1 MNIQEKISDMAG
13 LEKISLWKGLTGT
26 VLRRGTDFV
35 VEMYFW
41 KQSGSVRA
49 VLHQMLIREKRYARP
64 WNPGLY
70 SVRFWRQGG
79 LEKEKS
85 FSNRD
90 EKYVILKQW
99 AEYYDVIAISK
110 ILKTIWFIKNKAL
123 MEYLSDI
130 IL

>member
-1 MNIQEKISDMAG
+1 MEVLLEAVRIGAG
-13 LEKISLWKGLTGT
+13 G
-26 VLRRGTDFV
+26 
-35 VEMYFW
+35 
-41 KQSGSVRA
+41 
-49 VLHQMLIREKRYARP
+49 LHQMPIKEKRYARP

-70 SVRFWRQGG
+70 SVRFWRQ
-79 LEKEKS
+79 EAERKKS

-90 EKYVILKQW
+90 EKYVILQQW

-110 ILKTIWFIKNKAL
+110 ILKTIWFIKNKVL